1 MPIELIA
8 AGFVAAY
15 LGIAA
20 LGHVLV
26 IAAICKYAREDHF
39 GGRGRRTVA
48 GERQRSIG
56 WGGAAGA
63 PSAPP
68 QTLVRA

>member
-1 MPIELIA
+1 MSIELIA

-26 IAAICKYAREDHF
+26 IAAIGKCVREDYF
-39 GGRGRRTVA
+39 GGRGRK
-48 GERQRSIG
+48 
-56 WGGAAGA
+56 AASGRRA
-63 PSAPP
+63 AAPP
-68 QTLVRA
+68 APACATR